1 MRLMAERVEGLKYP
15 FREGG
20 GEPLKPKYSPKYGTT
35 KRCDIGY
42 FTRICTLSTATA
54 RQSLMTLIV
63 KICTLPQS
71 IGTTYLPVAKRE
83 SQSAL
88 LKYLLNEIVKICLC
102 IRTRTHAHTQFTY
115 LYTYTM
121 RIPSCKRV
129 LTSAHRRHCTHI
141 DSLIYEI

>member
-20 GEPLKPKYSPKYGTT
+20 GESLKPKYSPKYGTT

-42 FTRICTLSTATA
+42 FTRICTLSTA

-88 LKYLLNEIVKICLC
+88 LKYLLNEIVNICLC
-102 IRTRTHAHTQFTY
+102 IRTCTHVHTQFTY

-129 LTSAHRRHCTHI
+129 LTSVHRRQCTHI